1 MRHVRACKLSEED
14 ILSALDQIAIYHHR
28 PANCS
33 LPEWHI
39 KYMMKA
45 KWDQCPFDDT
55 EDQGSKIS
63 GSGHQSAQGKDAVL
77 NSRPDKVHKDSYAHV
92 NYRRNDRYKPGTA
105 EE

>member
-1 MRHVRACKLSEED
+1 MRHIRACKLSEED
-14 ILSALDQIAIYHHR
+14 ILSALDQIAIYHHGS
-28 PANCS
+28 ANCS

-45 KWDQCPFDDT
+45 KWNQRPFDDT
-55 EDQGSKIS
+55 KDQGSKIS

-77 NSRPDKVHKDSYAHV
+77 NSRPNKVHKNSYTHV